1 MVCERALF
9 CQNLAQN
16 TSISCGQYSSPPSR
30 EVSQQSPEFSPWLL
44 LLVHITVTT
53 FNLLFVLQCLTQEIM
68 SS

>member
-9 CQNLAQN
+9 CQDLAQN
-16 TSISCGQYSSPPSR
+16 ASISCGQYSSPASR
-30 EVSQQSPEFSPWLL
+30 EVSQQSPECSPWLL